1 MFYSLIEN
9 THYSILLT
17 ENLETENYTYMLTF
31 TTIGIFYDETGS
43 HMVIY
48 EHMSGLFGYSVLR
61 KSYFHAWILYILSRK
76 KKPRIHV
83 FFRISFPAIFK
94 YVFMI
99 RISLLFSCFEDI
111 FPLFSPAVLFHIL
124 HRLSMEYVFEKKI
137 LILSK

>member
-1 MFYSLIEN
+1 MFYYYSYIEN

-17 ENLETENYTYMLTF
+17 EKLETENYTYMLTF
-31 TTIGIFYDETGS
+31 TTIGILYDETGS

-48 EHMSGLFGYSVLR
+48 EHMSGLLGYSVLW

-76 KKPRIHV
+76 KRPRIHV
-83 FFRISFPAIFK
+83 FFRISFPAISK

-111 FPLFSPAVLFHIL
+111 FPFFLPQCYFIYCIDFPWNMYL
-124 HRLSMEYVFEKKI
+124 KKY
-137 LILSK
+137 